1 VYCSTHP
8 PSSYIRKYGS
18 QLLPGWDL
26 PIASVLIVIQPCP
39 AEFVE
44 RTPENEQ
51 FKSEL
56 RDRFLTVG
64 CEIARELQKLGYLAD
79 LFDPRSGLPIMS
91 PAGQRRLDDVAVV
104 QSVLGYE
111 TSDRSGCCV
120 LVHPTLGTAI
130 YPSTLASSALPAA
143 LKLVVDKIL
152 INSGLS
158 I

>member
-1 VYCSTHP
+1 MYCSTHP

-56 RDRFLTVG
+56 RDRFLTFG
-64 CEIARELQKLGYLAD
+64 CQIARELQKLGYLAD
-79 LFDPRSGLPIMS
+79 LFDPRSGLPLMS

-152 INSGLS
+152 IKNFD
-158 I
+158 